1 VTRNFLS
8 CFIFFVLLFGSLA
21 VVFVDAGR
29 TENYRDTVT
38 VENNK
43 MKILAAADLLS
54 LFCVMSNV
62 GFIL

>member
-1 VTRNFLS
+1 
-8 CFIFFVLLFGSLA
+8 
-21 VVFVDAGR
+21 VFVDAGR

-38 VENNK
+38 AENNK
-43 MKILAAADLLS
+43 MKILAADLLS